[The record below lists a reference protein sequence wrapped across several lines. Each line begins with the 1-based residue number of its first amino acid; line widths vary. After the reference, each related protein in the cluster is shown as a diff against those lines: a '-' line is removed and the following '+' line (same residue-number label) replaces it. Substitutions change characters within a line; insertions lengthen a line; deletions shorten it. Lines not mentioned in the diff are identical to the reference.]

1 MAKTDKL
8 DLHKE
13 HKEEYVTPK
22 TPALV
27 EVGTAK
33 YLAIEGKGAPGGDV
47 FQAKVQAMYGT
58 AFTIKMTRKFAGQ
71 DYKVSHL
78 EALWWA
84 EGRTW
89 DFAEE
94 PPEKWRWKL
103 LIRVPEFI
111 TADDLLEAHRKLLEK
126 GKGAE
131 VEEVRM
137 ETIDEGPCVQVLHV
151 GPYCEEAETV
161 EAMRRFAEEN
171 DLSFCG
177 LHHEIYLSDP
187 RRVPPERLRTI
198 LRYPVRSS

>member
-1 MAKTDKL
+1 MAKTEKL
-8 DLHKE
+8 DLCKE
-13 HKEEYVTPK
+13 HKQEYVTPK

-27 EVGTAK
+27 QVGTAR
-33 YLAIEGKGAPGGDV
+33 YLAIEGKGEPEGEA

-58 AFTIKMTRKFAGQ
+58 AFTVKMTKKFAGQ

-94 PPEKWRWKL
+94 PPENWCWKL

-111 TADDLLEAHRKLLEK
+111 TKDDLHEAREKLLEK

-131 VEEVRM
+131 VEDVRL
-137 ETIDEGPCVQVLHV
+137 ETIDEGGCVQMLHV
-151 GPYCEEAETV
+151 GPYSEEAETI
-161 EAMRRFAEEN
+161 EAMRRFADEQG
-171 DLSFCG
+171 LSFSG

-198 LRYPVRSS
+198 LRHPVRSA